1 MQFCNK
7 LSTWGFEK
15 QDGRPA
21 RDIQKSLLTC
31 RAKFPHKKKMGFS
44 TGLRPALG
52 KLLASWGG
60 LLKT

>member
-1 MQFCNK
+1 MTGLTGMF
-7 LSTWGFEK
+7 
-15 QDGRPA
+15 
-21 RDIQKSLLTC
+21 QKVYSLAVQSF
-31 RAKFPHKKKMGFS
+31 RMRKNEFS